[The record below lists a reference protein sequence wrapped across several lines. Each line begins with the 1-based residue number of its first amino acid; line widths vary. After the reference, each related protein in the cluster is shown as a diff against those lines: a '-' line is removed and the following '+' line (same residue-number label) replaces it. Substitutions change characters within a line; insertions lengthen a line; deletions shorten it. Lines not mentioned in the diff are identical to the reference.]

1 MNSYVRC
8 KSVRL
13 LSLGILWNEKN
24 DDVSPMC
31 NSKIQN
37 KTKV

>member
-1 MNSYVRC
+1 MAMYDVSQF
-8 KSVRL
+8 RL